1 MRTIRVVPLQLNDA
15 VPGQIEVRG
24 EVYLPRAAFERMNEE
39 RASAGEVLF
48 ANPRNAAAGAL
59 RNLDPGLVS
68 RRGLRAFTYQL
79 VGRRVV
85 FKARVVHTRT
95 TLEQLGRWGLPV
107 EPHWRR
113 CAGIDAL
120 VEFCRE
126 WADKRRSLGFDTDGV
141 VIKVDALEQ
150 RRRLG
155 TTSKFPRW
163 AIAFKFPAEQKTTL
177 LKQIAVNVGRTG
189 AVTPFAVLEPV
200 FVGGTTV
207 SMATLH
213 NADDIAR
220 KDIRERDWVIVE
232 KAGDVIPR
240 VVGPVLA
247 RRPADSAPWVMPSTC
262 PRMRKPASSRG
273 RGGGVAL

>member
-1 MRTIRVVPLQLNDA
+1 MRR
-15 VPGQIEVRG
+15 
-24 EVYLPRAAFERMNEE
+24 
-39 RASAGEVLF
+39 
-48 ANPRNAAAGAL
+48 
-59 RNLDPGLVS
+59 
-68 RRGLRAFTYQL
+68 
-79 VGRRVV
+79 
-85 FKARVVHTRT
+85 
-95 TLEQLGRWGLPV
+95 
-107 EPHWRR
+107 HWRR
-113 CAGIDAL
+113 CAGVDAL

-189 AVTPFAVLEPV
+189 AVTPFAVLDPV

-240 VVGPVLA
+240 VVGPVLDEA
-247 RRPADSAPWVMPSTC
+247 AGRFRAMGDAVHVPGVRQPAPSRRRGSGLA
-262 PRMRKPASSRG
+262 MRKRVVPGAGSNAGSSTSPRAA
-273 RGGGVAL
+273 R